1 MRPSCNTNPTKNLR
15 TDAPTGKVMALNF
28 VPFKTDILN
37 QSECWNDWPADGNKS
52 HVIIGRGR
60 YQTGGAD
67 LPLAAEKACKCWSK
81 CQNRT
86 IGANGIGPGR
96 TISFR
101 RDGRIATMARTMEIG
116 MRAFALAILA
126 IQVTL
131 ALPARADD
139 ASDSN
144 RSMTDILP
152 LFVKNHCEEIKVPA
166 DQLFCGDP
174 ELDAAGAK
182 LGSAIA
188 ERLNRLPNR
197 SLAIEENAEWVRD
210 RNSSCGIL
218 GRQPIRSQDI
228 KAVRD
233 CLLKETV
240 ERIEILKDPN
250 FDCLAANT
258 TAGLLICSDP
268 SLALA
273 KVELNGLAMGLI
285 AKLKENEARDAF
297 AEFDRWG
304 RERDRKCRLE
314 DKDNV
319 PLQELSPSEGCLA
332 DYFTRKIDEVAAAK
346 GDPKKIFGRQRMSPQ
361 PDADAVDLCVA
372 QIHSTGSCGNFL
384 AVHRIL
390 QINSELDGDSAEVM
404 AEIEMVVLSP
414 FTACSPIASSCTGT
428 CWDLRSGRP
437 KSTPGSR
444 EQFQV
449 GYRVR
454 IEKPFAF
461 QKNDSGWRCGST
473 AMQPVEVGLALSGP

>member
-1 MRPSCNTNPTKNLR
+1 VPTAS
-15 TDAPTGKVMALNF
+15 APAKQFHFAAT
-28 VPFKTDILN
+28 
-37 QSECWNDWPADGNKS
+37 
-52 HVIIGRGR
+52 
-60 YQTGGAD
+60 
-67 LPLAAEKACKCWSK
+67 AEKLPWH
-81 CQNRT
+81 
-86 IGANGIGPGR
+86 
-96 TISFR
+96 
-101 RDGRIATMARTMEIG
+101 TMEIG

-126 IQVTL
+126 TQVAL
-131 ALPARADD
+131 ALPARADN
-139 ASDSN
+139 ASDS
-144 RSMTDILP
+144 SLSITDLLP
-152 LFVKNHCEEIKVPA
+152 LFVRNHCEEIKVPA

-174 ELDAAGAK
+174 ALNAAGDK

-188 ERLNRLPNR
+188 ERLSRIANRR
-197 SLAIEENAEWVRD
+197 LAIEENAEWIRD

-218 GRQPIRSQDI
+218 GRQPVRSQDI
-228 KAVRD
+228 KPVRD

-240 ERIEILKDPN
+240 ERIEILTDPN

-273 KVELNGLAMGLI
+273 KAELGELVLGLI
-285 AKLKENEARDAF
+285 AKLKENEARDALS
-297 AEFDRWG
+297 EFERWT
-304 RERDRKCRLE
+304 RERDRKCGLE
-314 DKDNV
+314 NKDNV

-332 DYFTRKIDEVAAAK
+332 DYFTRKIAEVTAAK
-346 GDPKKIFGRQRMSPQ
+346 GDPKKVFGQPHMSPL
-361 PDADAVDLCVA
+361 PNADAVDLCVA
-372 QIHSTGSCGNFL
+372 QIHSTGPCGDFL

-390 QINSELDGDSAEVM
+390 QINSEQDGDSAKVV

-473 AMQPVEVGLALSGP
+473 AMQPVEVGVALSGP